1 MTIMKKGEA
10 MKRVF
15 LRGEEGKFENYL
27 AALSAVGLDG
37 VLSMDLSLAD
47 DCDGLLV
54 PGGADVDPLRYGQ
67 ENTASRGIDPD
78 RDRDEIALIRQFME
92 KNKPIL
98 GICRGEQVLNVALG
112 GTLIQDLPDAS
123 HNHDDV
129 ADDDRVHPV
138 KTVHPVLKELYGER
152 FVSNSS
158 HHQAVDRLGDGLS
171 VACVGEDGVIEGVIH
186 ENGRVLG
193 VQFHPERMSFA
204 LRREDADDGAP
215 IFRYF
220 ASLL

>member
-1 MTIMKKGEA
+1 

-15 LRGEEGKFENYL
+15 LRGEEGKFSNYL
-27 AALSAVGLDG
+27 AALAAVGLEG

-54 PGGADVDPLRYGQ
+54 PGGADVDPARYGQ
-67 ENTASRGIDPD
+67 ENTASRGIDHD
-78 RDRDEIALIRQFME
+78 RDRDEIELIRRFLAMD
-92 KNKPIL
+92 KPVL
-98 GICRGEQVLNVALG
+98 GICRGEQVLNIALG
-112 GTLIQDLPDAS
+112 GTLIQDLPDTT
-123 HNHDDV
+123 HNHDAEND
-129 ADDDRVHPV
+129 ADRVHPV
-138 KTVHPVLKELYGER
+138 KTVHPVMKRLYGER

-158 HHQAVDRLGDGLS
+158 HHQAVDRLGEGLS

-193 VQFHPERMSFA
+193 VQFHPERMAFA
-204 LRREDADDGAP
+204 LRRSDADDGEK